1 MCGTDIF
8 DSIIECLRNE
18 AAVNPAACVDKQVL
32 GELYA
37 DISSASPKAVQSAAK
52 TAAHHGRTHTH
63 GRTDNPAVNP
73 SAPEYA
79 PVQPGNDVSGLKWDE
94 LADAVASCRK
104 CILCEGRR
112 NTVFGDGNPDADLM
126 FIGEGPGAEEDAR
139 GLPFV
144 GAAGELLTKMISAM
158 QFKREDVYIANI
170 VKCRPPNNRVPEE
183 SEAETCL
190 PYLKRQIEL
199 IKPKVIVTLGAV
211 PLKYILGQTGVSR
224 MRGKWMEYNGIK
236 AMPTFHPAYLLRNP
250 DAKALV
256 WKDLQ
261 QVMAVFGKKHQA
273 SGQRRD

>member
-37 DISSASPKAVQSAAK
+37 DISSGSPKLAQPAAK
-52 TAAHHGRTHTH
+52 TAVHHARTHAH
-63 GRTDNPAVNP
+63 GQTDNAAVNQP
-73 SAPEYA
+73 AH
-79 PVQPGNDVSGLKWDE
+79 VQPENDVSGLSFDE

-126 FIGEGPGAEEDAR
+126 FIGEGPGAEEDAQ

-158 QFKREDVYIANI
+158 QFRRADVYIANI

-211 PLKYILGQTGVSR
+211 PLKYLLNQTGVTR

-261 QVMAVFGKKHQA
+261 QVMAVFGKKHQS
-273 SGQRRD
+273 SGQSRA